1 MAVHDLENMKK
12 QKYLDGYFTSPRK
25 LKRAAPEKCKEIM
38 ACIVAVKD
46 SDEREFLYRRYI
58 RVQQMESIAGLMNMS
73 RASVYRLQN
82 RALENIKIPGKD
94 DE

>member
-12 QKYLDGYFTSPRK
+12 QKFLDGYFTSARK
-25 LKRAAPEKCKEIM
+25 IKKAAPEKCKEIT
-38 ACIVAVKD
+38 ACIAAVAD
-46 SDEREFLYRRYI
+46 GDEREFLYRRYI
-58 RVQQMESIAGLMNMS
+58 RVQQMEAIAGLMNMS